1 MLDNDKLNR
10 RLKKIFKEL
19 KEKWRLTP
27 YRIAVET
34 GIPHSSLKYMVDEKF
49 EWKLNHLLAVIDFL
63 NRYGAKISLK
73 DLLDF
78 KNKKSLSQIMNT
90 EKADFRDAIFRSR
103 LKSLKKIYG
112 KPIYFPT
119 AGMKETKPVD
129 AKKETE
135 LLTQEIAEV
144 IKDNRLFKNSKIT
157 IGLKINGKNVDF
169 KKNMSFAN
177 GKQLKN

>member
-78 KNKKSLSQIMNT
+78 DNKKSLSQIMNAD
-90 EKADFRDAIFRSR
+90 EADFREAIFKSR
-103 LKSLKKIYG
+103 IKNIKKLYG
-112 KPIYFPT
+112 KSPYFPKT
-119 AGMKETKPVD
+119 EKEPKPID
-129 AKKETE
+129 TKKETE

-144 IKDNRLFKNSKIT
+144 IKENRLFKNSKIT
-157 IGLKINGKNVDF
+157 VGVKINGKNLDF
-169 KKNMSFAN
+169 KKNLNFAN
-177 GKQLKN
+177 GKQIKS